1 MKNDQ
6 SFLEFPFIFNIER
19 LKNDLQKVEKTDW
32 VKHPNISAYKGSWL
46 VSSLYSTDGN
56 TKNIV
61 AIENQ
66 KYFETPLMK
75 KTEYIKEILEV
86 FNTKIEA
93 VRFMK
98 LKSHS
103 IIKEHCDK
111 GSCFEDGYARIH
123 IPITSNDK
131 VEFIL
136 NGEKYK
142 MDLGK
147 CYYIDANNSHSV
159 VNKGDTDRVHLLIDC
174 HVNGWLKK
182 IFLKNGF
189 KEPVYK
195 YGDKGITDENVDDLI
210 VSLKS
215 LGTNTA
221 LDLMKKLES
230 KRLSAY
236 E

>member
-1 MKNDQ
+1 MFELSAQQKNEYFNQ

-19 LKNDLQKVEKTDW
+19 LKNDLQKVEESDW
-32 VKHPNISAYKGSWL
+32 VNHPNANAYEGSWL

-103 IIKEHCDK
+103 IIKEHYDK

-131 VEFIL
+131 VEFI
-136 NGEKYK
+136 
-142 MDLGK
+142 
-147 CYYIDANNSHSV
+147 
-159 VNKGDTDRVHLLIDC
+159 
-174 HVNGWLKK
+174 
-182 IFLKNGF
+182 
-189 KEPVYK
+189 
-195 YGDKGITDENVDDLI
+195 
-210 VSLKS
+210 
-215 LGTNTA
+215 
-221 LDLMKKLES
+221 
-230 KRLSAY
+230 
-236 E
+236 